1 MYLLLPCIQQERTS
15 NWKNS
20 RTGWWLL
27 LLIAWGKDKTYGR
40 VINQW
45 FQAKCHS
52 LFRKTSSLRLELTWI
67 WIWRR
72 RWGTRKLGVG
82 ARGKPKGLE
91 IKWEDLQILL
101 QHPPKSIH
109 HWQLGRR
116 QPTCSGACL
125 HCLPEGVF
133 HPHHHAGCL
142 TCQYGVLLNLTS
154 C

>member
-82 ARGKPKGLE
+82 ARGKPKGTRD
-91 IKWEDLQILL
+91 KM
-101 QHPPKSIH
+101 
-109 HWQLGRR
+109 GRSSNPITT
-116 QPTCSGACL
+116 PTKEHSPLTTRKKTAYMFRCVSA
-125 HCLPEGVF
+125 LPARGRL
-133 HPHHHAGCL
+133 PSPS
-142 TCQYGVLLNLTS
+142 S
-154 C
+154 CRVSHLPIWSVT